1 MKGGAYPI
9 VDRKRRKTR
18 KAVSIIFAFT
28 AVIVVALA
36 FPTWTPSIKGENSIA
51 TLEQVKLN
59 GAWHEIMIRGADR
72 NNPIVIFVHGGPGCS
87 EIPYVRKYQ
96 ERLEKLFTV
105 VHYDQR
111 GSGKSHQFGEDYS
124 GVTAGVL
131 VKDLLSLTDFVTDR
145 LGQSKVILIGHSYGT
160 YIGMQAAAASPK
172 KFAAYIGI
180 GQVANHHVSELDSFA
195 FALGQ
200 ATASDDK
207 SDIRQ
212 LEAMRQNIEA
222 GRDITPRSLIRK
234 YGGAARL
241 IDDNRDYVEGFL
253 MNREYNLLDVIRYA
267 RGIALTQDQLLNE
280 ESIRPI
286 TSLVEKLELPVYFV
300 MGAHD
305 YMTSTSAAKAYFEA
319 LDAPDKTFIV
329 YEHSAHYPQ
338 FEEEERFAEWMGTTF
353 RNE

>member
-1 MKGGAYPI
+1 M
-9 VDRKRRKTR
+9 
-18 KAVSIIFAFT
+18 
-28 AVIVVALA
+28 VALA

>member
-1 MKGGAYPI
+1 MN
-9 VDRKRRKTR
+9 RKRRKTK
-18 KAVSIIFAFT
+18 KAVSIILALT
-28 AVIVVALA
+28 VIVVVALA

-96 ERLEKLFTV
+96 ERLEKQFTI

-111 GSGKSHQFGEDYS
+111 GSGKSHRFGEDYS
-124 GVTAGVL
+124 DVTAGLL
-131 VKDLLSLTDFVTDR
+131 VEDLFSLTDYVADR

-160 YIGMQAAAASPK
+160 YLGLQAVAASPE

-200 ATASDDK
+200 ATEADDK

-212 LEAMRQNIEA
+212 LEGMRENIEA

-267 RGIALTQDQLLNE
+267 RGIAVTQDRLLNE
-280 ESIRPI
+280 ESMRPI
-286 TSLVEKLELPVYFV
+286 TSLVKKLELPVYFV

-305 YMTSTSAAKAYFEA
+305 YMTSTKAAKAYFEE

-338 FEEEERFAEWMGTTF
+338 FEEEERFAEWMETTF